1 VGAVLTALAVTTLAA
16 SSVSAVR
23 VQAQTP
29 QFGTSV
35 QVVEVYAS
43 VTDSKGEP
51 IRGLRRDQFAVLEDG
66 RPQEIGTFIEAEFP
80 LSVAIAVDRSWS
92 MKGER
97 LAVAK
102 EGARTL
108 VAELRRDDRAM
119 IIAVSGTVDVV
130 APLSSDRRTQL
141 AAIDALDPWS
151 TTALHDAVVASIDRI
166 QAGSGRRAL
175 VLLSDGS
182 DRYSEVDA
190 AAVLDR
196 ARRSDVMAYPVSVG
210 KTRSTLFPELAAVT
224 GGRSFQ
230 ANDRAAAAA
239 SARAIARELRT
250 QYLIGYTPARPRTEG
265 VGEWRSIRVEVQA
278 PGARVRA
285 RDGYVN

>member
-1 VGAVLTALAVTTLAA
+1 MLAVATLLASPCAA
-16 SSVSAVR
+16 R
-23 VQAQTP
+23 VETQTP

-35 QVVEVYAS
+35 RVVEVYAS
-43 VTDSKGEP
+43 VTDPKGEP
-51 IRGLRRDQFAVLEDG
+51 IRGLRRDQFRVLEDG

-80 LSVAIAVDRSWS
+80 LSVAIAIDRSWS

-97 LAVAK
+97 LAAAK

-108 VAELRRDDRAM
+108 VAELRPDDRAM
-119 IIAVSGTVDVV
+119 IVAVSGTVDVA
-130 APLSSDRRTQL
+130 APLSGDRQ
-141 AAIDALDPWS
+141 AQQAVIDALDPWS

-182 DRYSEVDA
+182 DRYSQMDA

-196 ARRSDVMAYPVSVG
+196 ARRSDVMVYPVAVG
-210 KTRSTLFPELAAVT
+210 RTRSTLFPELAAVT

-239 SARAIARELRT
+239 AARAIARELRT

-265 VGEWRSIRVEVQA
+265 VGEWRSIRVEVEA

>member
-1 VGAVLTALAVTTLAA
+1 MLAVATLLASPCAA
-16 SSVSAVR
+16 R
-23 VQAQTP
+23 VEAQTP

-35 QVVEVYAS
+35 RVVQVYAS

-51 IRGLRRDQFAVLEDG
+51 IRGLRQDQFRVLEDG

-80 LSVAIAVDRSWS
+80 LSVAIAIDRSWS

-97 LAVAK
+97 LAAAK

-119 IIAVSGTVDVV
+119 IVAVSGTVDVA
-130 APLSSDRRTQL
+130 APLSGDRQ
-141 AAIDALDPWS
+141 AQQAVIDALDPWS

-182 DRYSEVDA
+182 DRYSQMDA

-196 ARRSDVMAYPVSVG
+196 ARRSDVMMYPVAVDR
-210 KTRSTLFPELAAVT
+210 TRSTLFPELAAVT
-224 GGRSFQ
+224 GGRSFE

-239 SARAIARELRT
+239 AARAIARELRT

-265 VGEWRSIRVEVQA
+265 VGEWRSIRVEVEA

>member
-1 VGAVLTALAVTTLAA
+1 VLAVTTLLGW
-16 SSVSAVR
+16 VR
-23 VQAQTP
+23 GARVEAQTP

-43 VTDSKGEP
+43 VTDAKGEP
-51 IRGLRRDQFAVLEDG
+51 IRGLRRDRFTVLEDG

-80 LSVAIAVDRSWS
+80 LSVAIAIDRSWS
-92 MKGER
+92 MNGER

-108 VAELRRDDRAM
+108 VAELRPDDRAM
-119 IIAVSGTVDVV
+119 IVAVSGTVDVA
-130 APLSSDRRTQL
+130 APLSGDRRAQQ

-166 QAGSGRRAL
+166 QTGSGRRAL

-182 DRYSEVDA
+182 DRYSQTDA

-196 ARRSDVMAYPVSVG
+196 ARRSDVMVYPVAVG
-210 KTRSTLFPELAAVT
+210 RTQPTLFPELAAIT

-230 ANDRAAAAA
+230 AKDRAGAAAA
-239 SARAIARELRT
+239 ARAIARELRT